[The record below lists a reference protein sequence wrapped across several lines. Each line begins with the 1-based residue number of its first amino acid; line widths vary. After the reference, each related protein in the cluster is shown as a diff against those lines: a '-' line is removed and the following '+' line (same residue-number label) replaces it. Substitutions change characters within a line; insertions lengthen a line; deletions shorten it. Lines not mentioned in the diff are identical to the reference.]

1 MLNSQQGILCCLR
14 LTSSKILPHF
24 ILVSRGTVANKLYIC
39 IEHVLQQFRCS
50 IKSFQNWRLILLSA
64 TPSLPAAPAAT
75 KNATTQVHYVHFK
88 LTGCSLTEP
97 KELHEQ
103 LESWQNCGDSLKKRR
118 GTHSRVCAALKDIL
132 FNHIFF
138 LQPFSF
144 ETWNRVAHSGL
155 K

>member
-1 MLNSQQGILCCLR
+1 MRRQYHIILTATWDSTTTNQSKHPPLGMLNSQQGILCCLR

-103 LESWQNCGDSLKKRR
+103 LES
-118 GTHSRVCAALKDIL
+118 
-132 FNHIFF
+132 
-138 LQPFSF
+138 
-144 ETWNRVAHSGL
+144 
-155 K
+155 

>member
-24 ILVSRGTVANKLYIC
+24 ILVSRGTVANKLYIASSMSC
-39 IEHVLQQFRCS
+39 NNFVAVLNRFKTGAWFYSVQ
-50 IKSFQNWRLILLSA
+50 
-64 TPSLPAAPAAT
+64 PHLPAAPAAT